1 MSNLLS
7 ISTPQF
13 SFPFRII
20 RGEIEEIEQDT
31 EEEVIQNAEIVIRY
45 PKGYRSAMPDFGVFL
60 QELRQ
65 GGADLNQI
73 ATSVRTWEPGATI
86 EVVRQALTADGLDTI
101 EITLGM
107 DQ

>member
-1 MSNLLS
+1 MSPLLNLN
-7 ISTPQF
+7 TPQF
-13 SFPFRII
+13 AFPFRLV

-31 EEEVIQNAEIVIRY
+31 EEEIIRY
-45 PKGYRSAMPDFGVFL
+45 PKGYRSAMPEFGLFL

-73 ATSVRTWEPGATI
+73 ASSVRTWEPAATI

-101 EITLGM
+101 EITLGT
-107 DQ
+107 DK

>member
-1 MSNLLS
+1 MSPLLNLN
-7 ISTPQF
+7 TPQF
-13 SFPFRII
+13 AFPFRLV

-31 EEEVIQNAEIVIRY
+31 EEEIIQNAEIVIRY
-45 PKGYRSAMPDFGVFL
+45 PKGYRSAMPEFGLFL

-73 ATSVRTWEPGATI
+73 ASSVRTWEPAATI

-101 EITLGM
+101 EITLGT
-107 DQ
+107 DK